1 MLEKCISKMLSGPW
15 QLIQLRGEL
24 ISAADINRGD
34 VDFLASEESINA
46 LIAEAYTWVQNGY
59 CHAHIGARKFGKK
72 VLILFSRDGLKSL
85 RLDLWYVLP
94 QLFGTKIPLTCEAL
108 QAAVENKEN
117 LSICRLKVDIEASIY
132 LHHLRLKNK
141 DLALNYINQRLE
153 VYLGRCSET
162 LVLEA
167 LQRTVENR
175 QVNKQDLHATLKLIL
190 EALTV
195 KQTPTKNNYKK
206 RLQGGRNMLC
216 IMGCDG
222 VGKTSLAMALAKRT
236 SPPAKSFRG
245 KRLYRLSMLY
255 KISLL
260 LLRPIYPSRD
270 LFDERFSGLIYLR
283 ACLGLTLKKLSNR
296 NKIMIYDRSLA
307 DFLCLHRQTDKP
319 RWSRYYPI
327 SNFLGQR
334 TPTIHCIASFETVQE
349 RKQEI
354 TTAGHRLY
362 DQMMFEHF
370 SRQCPTEYTIFN
382 NDNNFESSLK
392 TLENIISNPQYPFDV
407 SFKTR

>member
-1 MLEKCISKMLSGPW
+1 MIEKCISNILSGPW
-15 QLIQLRGEL
+15 RLIQLRGDL

-34 VDFLASEESINA
+34 IDFLASEESINA
-46 LIAEAYTWVQNGY
+46 LTAEAYTWVKKGY

-72 VLILFSRDGLKSL
+72 MLTLYSRDGLKSL

-94 QLFGTKIPLTCEAL
+94 QLFGTKVPLTYEAL
-108 QAAVENKEN
+108 QAAAENN
-117 LSICRLKVDIEASIY
+117 DDLSICRIKVDIEASIY
-132 LHHLRLKNK
+132 LHHLALKNK
-141 DLALNYINQRLE
+141 DLSLNYIHQRLE
-153 VYLGRCSET
+153 DYLGRCSET

-167 LQRTVENR
+167 LQRTVENG
-175 QVNKQDLHATLKLIL
+175 QVNKQDLQKTLTLIL
-190 EALTV
+190 AALPP
-195 KQTPTKNNYKK
+195 KQTPLRNNCRK

-222 VGKTSLAMALAKRT
+222 VGKTSLVMALAKRT

-260 LLRPIYPSRD
+260 LLHPIFPNRD

-296 NKIMIYDRSLA
+296 KKIMIYDRSLA

-319 RWSRYYPI
+319 RWSKFYPV

-334 TPTIHCIASFETVQE
+334 TPTIHCIASYETIQG

-354 TTAGHRLY
+354 TAAGHRLY

-382 NDNNFESSLK
+382 NDNSFETSLK
-392 TLENIISNPQYPFDV
+392 TLKNIISNPGYPFDIN
-407 SFKTR
+407 FKT